1 MRRDELEFRWERE
14 GSKTW
19 ALCVITPAVIDG
31 RMDGYCGFLGKCVEL
46 LFSPSSPQFTD
57 SFLVNN
63 NSISKHKDAATAA
76 QRREEQLQSEL
87 AVLSESA
94 TVGLAR
100 IDLDGKMVTVNKVAS
115 TVFSHRFIS

>member
-1 MRRDELEFRWERE
+1 MGRWTDTV
-14 GSKTW
+14 GSSESTFQK
-19 ALCVITPAVIDG
+19 LCFP
-31 RMDGYCGFLGKCVEL
+31 FLRFVV
-46 LFSPSSPQFTD
+46 D
-57 SFLVNN
+57 SVLSRA

-100 IDLDGKMVTVNKVAS
+100 IDLDGKMVTVNKVC
-115 TVFSHRFIS
+115 R